1 MAYKLAKQIGRVP
14 EHIVPLSESQEQ
26 RAVELH
32 ENSTVFDLHMH
43 SVIIPDNMEDLE
55 EWSHDKRAQ
64 EAVGFDGVKKG
75 GLTAFIDGLGGL
87 DHRWD
92 YGSLVESIGFRLGTM
107 DRNYDKVIRGIR
119 AEDVGR
125 AKESGKFAIFLGV
138 ENSEQ
143 LGFDVDRVD
152 VLYGLG
158 IRCMGLSYNVRN
170 PVADGRTE
178 RSDGGL
184 SDFGLEVVARMN
196 KLGIIVDAVH
206 SGEQTTLDAA
216 AASTAPVI
224 VSHTGARGVY
234 DTKRMATDEE
244 LLAIAETGGL
254 AGIHTGPNVLSNKS
268 RQGVDIT
275 VDHIDYCVKLIGID
289 HVAAGTDN
297 YFGDKAMNVEY
308 ELGVDK
314 GMRSYIATH
323 APYMEG
329 IESPAEW
336 PNITRALV
344 KRGYSDEDIQKLLG
358 GNTMRVVES
367 VVG

>member
-1 MAYKLAKQIGRVP
+1 MAYTLVKQIGRVP
-14 EHIVPLSESQEQ
+14 EYTVPLSPSQEQ
-26 RAVELH
+26 RAMELH
-32 ENSTVFDLHMH
+32 ESSIVFDLHMH
-43 SVIIPDNMEDLE
+43 TVILPETIEELE
-55 EWSHDKRAQ
+55 VWSHDRHAQ
-64 EAVGFDGVKKG
+64 EAVGFEGVNKG

-87 DHRWD
+87 NHRWD
-92 YGSLVESIGFRLGTM
+92 YESLVDCIGFRLANI
-107 DRNYDKVIRGIR
+107 DRNYDKTIRGLR
-119 AEDVGR
+119 AEDVFR
-125 AKESGKFAIFLGV
+125 AKKEGKFAMFLGV

-158 IRCMGLSYNVRN
+158 LRCMGLSYNVRN

-178 RSDGGL
+178 RTDGGL

-216 AASTAPVI
+216 SASSAPII

-244 LLAIAETGGL
+244 LLALAGTGGL
-254 AGIHTGPNVLSNKS
+254 AGIHTGPNVLSNAP
-268 RQGVDIT
+268 RQGVEVT
-275 VDHIDYCVKLIGID
+275 VDHIDYCVKLMGID
-289 HVAAGTDN
+289 HVAVGSDN

-314 GMRSYIATH
+314 GMRRYIATH

-329 IESPAEW
+329 IESPSEW
-336 PNITRALV
+336 PNITRELV
-344 KRGYSDEDIQKLLG
+344 KRDYSDEDIQKLIG
-358 GNTMRVVES
+358 GNTFRVVES
-367 VVG
+367 VIG